1 MADGT
6 HPMIGVVD
14 YGAGN
19 LRSVTNALRRLELPF
34 TTCEQAGAL
43 QSCNRII
50 LPGVGHFGAA
60 ARQLQKTGMATE
72 LVRLADEGRPIIGIC
87 LGMQLLFESSDED
100 LAVPGLALM
109 RGGSRRLDGETVP
122 HMGWNTV
129 RWGDDPTPHYVYFAH
144 GYEVRSDDAA
154 LIAATAPYEG
164 RPMVAAVQRGAILG
178 MQFHPEKSG
187 DYGLDLIRRFAVC

>member
-1 MADGT
+1 
-6 HPMIGVVD
+6 MIGVVD

-19 LRSVTNALRRLELPF
+19 LLSVTNALKRLELPF

-43 QSCNRII
+43 QSCSRII

-60 ARQLQKTGMATE
+60 ARQLQKTGMAPE
-72 LVRLADEGRPIIGIC
+72 LVRLAGEGRPIIGIC

-100 LAVPGLALM
+100 LEVPGLALM
-109 RGGSRRLDGETVP
+109 RGSSRRLDGGTVP

-129 RWGDDPTPHYVYFAH
+129 RWGDEPTPNYVYYAH
-144 GYEVRSDDAA
+144 SYEVRSGDAA

-164 RPMVAAVQRGAILG
+164 RPMVAAVQRGSIVG

-187 DYGLDLIRRFAVC
+187 DYGLDLLRRFATC

>member
-1 MADGT
+1 
-6 HPMIGVVD
+6 MIGIVD

-19 LRSVTNALRRLELPF
+19 LLSVANALRRLDLPF
-34 TTCEQAGAL
+34 TTCEQAGSL
-43 QSCNRII
+43 ESCSRII

-60 ARQLQKTGMATE
+60 ARQLQKTGMAAE
-72 LVRLADEGRPIIGIC
+72 LVRLADGGRPIIGIC

-100 LAVPGLALM
+100 ISVPGLALM

-122 HMGWNTV
+122 HMGWNTL
-129 RWGDDPTPHYVYFAH
+129 RWADGSDPSYVYFAH
-144 GYEVRSDDAA
+144 SYEVRTDDAT

-164 RPMVAAVQRGAILG
+164 RSLVAAVQSGAIIG

-187 DYGLDLIRRFAVC
+187 DYGLELLRRFATC